1 MNAQI
6 KSLYDSTTASFI
18 GEGRHAWHF
27 ARGKL
32 RHDPVF
38 FSLLKLGVLPDQ
50 GQLLDLGCGQGI
62 LMALILAARK
72 QFALGQWP
80 EGWPP
85 PPLQLAMRGIELRD
99 DCVRAAQGALNS
111 EATVERG
118 DIQSI
123 AFARCS
129 AVVLL
134 DVLHYLSDS
143 AQLQLLERIAA
154 SLEPGGVL
162 LLRETDASAGVSFQ
176 ITQWAER
183 AAGIGRGL
191 LWHKMHYRSTVQ
203 WIQLLER
210 YGFTVSTQPMSEGT
224 PFSNTLLIA
233 RRSVR

>member
-1 MNAQI
+1 M
-6 KSLYDSTTASFI
+6 S
-18 GEGRHAWHF
+18 EGRYAWHF

-38 FSLLKLGVLPDQ
+38 FALLKLGLLPGQ

-62 LMALILAARK
+62 LMALLLAARK
-72 QFALGQWP
+72 QFAIGQWP

-99 DCVRAAQGALNS
+99 DCVRAAQGALKS
-111 EATVERG
+111 DATVERG

-123 AFARCS
+123 AFAPCS
-129 AVVLL
+129 AIVLL

-162 LLRETDASAGVSFQ
+162 LLRESDANAGVSFHV
-176 ITQWAER
+176 TQWAER
-183 AAGIGRGL
+183 AAGITRGL
-191 LWHKMHYRSTVQ
+191 LWHKMHYRSTDQ
-203 WIQLLER
+203 WIRLLEL
-210 YGFTVSTQPMSEGT
+210 YGFAVTAHPMSEGT
-224 PFSNTLLIA
+224 PFSNMLLVA
-233 RRSVR
+233 QRSKNNVTGLVPGN